1 MYIVQLIH
9 HCFRH
14 SNCYNAC
21 PIGQNN
27 PQNCTFFWGNPSTH
41 LTCGSLPTP
50 HQSAHPKRHIDCSS
64 RFSTTD
70 CVLSLYF
77 TMGQNMIPT
86 KTALSNGEIEA
97 MTEYMVPLA
106 HPSPK
111 PKQHLDQYSRFST
124 AHGRGQQT
132 HTHRHTHTDARTH
145 AHTHTHTQT
154 DRPRY
159 IDSKMP
165 HLRTLCIQYSLIKL
179 AV

>member
-1 MYIVQLIH
+1 M
-9 HCFRH
+9 
-14 SNCYNAC
+14 SNRTEQ
-21 PIGQNN
+21 P
-27 PQNCTFFWGNPSTH
+27 PKLH
-41 LTCGSLPTP
+41 LLLGEPEHTP
-50 HQSAHPKRHIDCSS
+50 NMWFIAHPHPSAHPKRHIDSIS

-77 TMGQNMIPT
+77 TMGQNMFPT

-132 HTHRHTHTDARTH
+132 HTHRHTHRRTH
-145 AHTHTHTQT
+145 ARTHTHTHTHS
-154 DRPRY
+154 
-159 IDSKMP
+159 IVELLAM
-165 HLRTLCIQYSLIKL
+165 LLLYSRVGAL
-179 AV
+179 AML